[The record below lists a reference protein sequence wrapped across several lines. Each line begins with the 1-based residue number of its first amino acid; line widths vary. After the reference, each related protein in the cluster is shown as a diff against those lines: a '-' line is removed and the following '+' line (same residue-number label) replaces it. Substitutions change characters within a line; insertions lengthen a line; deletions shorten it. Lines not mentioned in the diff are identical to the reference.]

1 MKVRIVVSPSCFVP
15 IFIMEIDVPD
25 DRDAEEY
32 IDDLLDTIFSQDHRY
47 NCEWEF
53 ET

>member
-1 MKVRIVVSPSCFVP
+1 MKVRVVVSPSCFMP
-15 IFIMEIDVPD
+15 SFIMEIDVPEG
-25 DRDAEEY
+25 RDAEEY